1 MESNIVKARSSIIFI
16 IALVTAFASVWLIEK
31 KAAETKINSQFAKL
45 ISPQKNI
52 KESKAIELPASRQE
66 AFGASSDLPPI
77 QMPRVLTTQEMQ
89 WAHIAWQYF
98 KKNTDE
104 KTGMVNSVDQYSATT
119 MWDTASYLL
128 ALISARN
135 IKIIT
140 QKEFDSRLSKILLSL
155 ERIEL
160 FNNSLPNKSYSTTT
174 LAMIDYKNN
183 LTKTGIGWSA
193 IDIGRLLIPL
203 NLIAWNYPKHT
214 LAARRIISRWN
225 TTHLTNN
232 GQLFGA
238 QMNESKIQL
247 LQEGRL
253 GYEQYAAKTFS
264 LIGIDVGQALDYHQ
278 YLQKTKIYD
287 IFVPYDQRD
296 TKNLGAHNYVLSEPY
311 ILDGLEFGWD
321 YISREFSWRVYRVQ
335 EERFRKTGILTAVT
349 EDHIDQPPYFVYNT
363 VFTNGKSWN
372 TLTEKGEDASAL
384 RTLSIKAAFGWH
396 ALYRSEYTNKLIQE
410 ISSLYHPSNGW
421 YSGIYEESNIPN
433 KSINANTNAVILESL
448 AYIAH
453 GKLLSYQ

>member
-1 MESNIVKARSSIIFI
+1 MLFRS
-16 IALVTAFASVWLIEK
+16 
-31 KAAETKINSQFAKL
+31 
-45 ISPQKNI
+45 
-52 KESKAIELPASRQE
+52 
-66 AFGASSDLPPI
+66 
-77 QMPRVLTTQEMQ
+77 
-89 WAHIAWQYF
+89 
-98 KKNTDE
+98 
-104 KTGMVNSVDQYSATT
+104 
-119 MWDTASYLL
+119 
-128 ALISARN
+128 
-135 IKIIT
+135 
-140 QKEFDSRLSKILLSL
+140 
-155 ERIEL
+155 
-160 FNNSLPNKSYSTTT
+160 
-174 LAMIDYKNN
+174 
-183 LTKTGIGWSA
+183 
-193 IDIGRLLIPL
+193 
-203 NLIAWNYPKHT
+203 
-214 LAARRIISRWN
+214 
-225 TTHLTNN
+225 
-232 GQLFGA
+232 
-238 QMNESKIQL
+238 
-247 LQEGRL
+247 
-253 GYEQYAAKTFS
+253 
-264 LIGIDVGQALDYHQ
+264 
-278 YLQKTKIYD
+278 TKIYD

-396 ALYRSEYTNKLIQE
+396 ALYRSKYTNKLIQE